1 MHFDKVEDEED
12 ICKDK
17 KKTAKTKTKT
27 NNVKSGLVEILKQ
40 NWLMKLNQKP
50 NLKLQEYRKK
60 QINNNVSNYLPD
72 RHGKI

>member
-27 NNVKSGLVEILKQ
+27 NNVKSGLVEILEQ
-40 NWLMKLNQKP
+40 IWLMKLN
-50 NLKLQEYRKK
+50 
-60 QINNNVSNYLPD
+60 
-72 RHGKI
+72 